1 MFTIGQRKGLPGGSP
16 RPRYVVDI
24 DPQTNR
30 VFVGEAEDLLV
41 EEFEIER
48 VNWSGR
54 VEADEPLAVTVK
66 IRYSHPGTRATLT
79 PLEGDRALVLLDE
92 AQKAVTPGQAAVCYD
107 GDMVVAGGWICR
119 HAAVAV
125 G

>member
-24 DPQTNR
+24 DPETNR

-48 VNWSGR
+48 VNWSSR
-54 VEADEPLAVTVK
+54 VAADEPLAVTVK
-66 IRYSHPGTRATLT
+66 IRYSHPGTSGHAHSARGRSRTRQAGRSRRRRSRRGRRRSVTTAT
-79 PLEGDRALVLLDE
+79 
-92 AQKAVTPGQAAVCYD
+92 
-107 GDMVVAGGWICR
+107 W
-119 HAAVAV
+119 
-125 G
+125 